1 MPLPRDQTAYWDAVA
16 DEKTFSH
23 PLDPGWLADAAG
35 PGARVLDC
43 GCGYGRTT
51 AELVAA
57 GRRAVGVDPS
67 AGMLARA
74 RRTAPSLQ
82 LVRAAPGTLPFRDGA
97 FDAATLFAVL
107 TCTPDDDAQTALVT
121 ELRRVVAPGGVLYVS
136 DLLLDASP
144 RSVARYQAARATG
157 LPHGVF
163 PLDDGAVMRHHDP
176 AWLDRLFGAWTT
188 IRRRE
193 FTAVTMNGH
202 TSRATQLLLRR

>member
-1 MPLPRDQTAYWDAVA
+1 MPLPRDQTPYWDAVA

-23 PLDPGWLADAAG
+23 PLDPDWLAAAAA

-74 RRTAPSLQ
+74 RRTSRWLP
-82 LVRAAPGTLPFRDGA
+82 LVRAAPGTLPFRDAA

-107 TCTPDDDAQTALVT
+107 TCTPDDDAQTALVA
-121 ELRRVVAPGGVLYVS
+121 ELRRVIAPGGALYVS
-136 DLLLDASP
+136 DMLLDAAP
-144 RSVARYQAARATG
+144 RSVTRYEAARAAG

-163 PLDDGAVMRHHDP
+163 ALDDGAVLRHHDP
-176 AWLDRLFGAWTT
+176 AWLDRLFARWTT
-188 IRRRE
+188 LRRRE
-193 FTAVTMNGH
+193 FVATTMNGH
-202 TSRATQLLLRR
+202 ESRATQLLLLR